1 MKMTI
6 NEVMIRHNFINKIL
20 FKDDTSSLDK
30 DLKVKIMSMRIEYGK
45 IRKSLEEDLKEFVN
59 SLTTD
64 DMKIL
69 ASKPDKTPE
78 EINQI
83 QSWNNQIKD
92 EYNTYISKR
101 GREEVNI
108 INDTFT
114 EDEYNQIVKVN
125 TENDVEING
134 THLNAPD
141 FLEVIYN
148 LFVA

>member
-64 DMKIL
+64 DMKVL

>member
-69 ASKPDKTPE
+69 ASKPDKTLE

>member
-20 FKDDTSSLDK
+20 FKDDTSSLNK

-45 IRKSLEEDLKEFVN
+45 IRKSLEEDLKEFIN

-69 ASKPDKTPE
+69 ASKPNKTPE

>member
-64 DMKIL
+64 DMKVL

-83 QSWNNQIKD
+83 QSWNNHIKD

>member
-45 IRKSLEEDLKEFVN
+45 IRKSFEEDLKEFVN

-101 GREEVNI
+101 GKEEVNI

>member
-108 INDTFT
+108 VNDTFT

>member
-78 EINQI
+78 EIKQI

>member
-69 ASKPDKTPE
+69 ASKPNKTPE

>member
-1 MKMTI
+1 MTI

-30 DLKVKIMSMRIEYGK
+30 DLKVKIMSMRIKYGK

-101 GREEVNI
+101 GKEEVNI

>member
-101 GREEVNI
+101 GKEEVNI

>member
-30 DLKVKIMSMRIEYGK
+30 DLKVKIMSMRIVYGK

>member
-69 ASKPDKTPE
+69 ASKSNKTPE

>member
-101 GREEVNI
+101 CREEVNI

>member
-69 ASKPDKTPE
+69 ASKADKTLE

>member
-30 DLKVKIMSMRIEYGK
+30 DLNVKIMSMRIEYVK
-45 IRKSLEEDLKEFVN
+45 IRKSLEDDLKEFLN

-114 EDEYNQIVKVN
+114 EDEYNQILKVN
-125 TENDVEING
+125 TENEVEING
-134 THLNAPD
+134 THLNDPD
-141 FLEVIYN
+141 FL
-148 LFVA
+148 

>member
-30 DLKVKIMSMRIEYGK
+30 DLKVKIMSMRIKYGK

-101 GREEVNI
+101 GKEEVNI

>member
-6 NEVMIRHNFINKIL
+6 NEVMIRHSFINKIL

-141 FLEVIYN
+141 FLEIIYN

>member
-101 GREEVNI
+101 GKEEVNI

-141 FLEVIYN
+141 FLEVIYD

>member
-1 MKMTI
+1 MTI
-6 NEVMIRHNFINKIL
+6 NEVMIRHNFISKIL
-20 FKDDTSSLDK
+20 FKDGDSSLSK
-30 DLKVKIMSMRIEYGK
+30 SLKVKIMSMRIEYGK

-101 GREEVNI
+101 GKEEVNI

>member
-92 EYNTYISKR
+92 EYNTYIIKR

-108 INDTFT
+108 VNDTFT

>member
-20 FKDDTSSLDK
+20 FKDDTSSLNK
-30 DLKVKIMSMRIEYGK
+30 DLKVKIMSMRIEYNK

-92 EYNTYISKR
+92 EYNAYISKR
-101 GREEVNI
+101 GKEEVNI
-108 INDTFT
+108 INDNFT

-134 THLNAPD
+134 TRLNAPD

>member
-101 GREEVNI
+101 GKEEVNI

-141 FLEVIYN
+141 FLEIIYN

>member
-69 ASKPDKTPE
+69 ASKPNKTPE

-92 EYNTYISKR
+92 EYNTYITKR
-101 GREEVNI
+101 GKEEVNI

-114 EDEYNQIVKVN
+114 EDEYNHIVKVN